1 MPLNKLD
8 NFIKN
13 TEGRILYVNPN
24 DLDATDSISNQG
36 NSLAQPFKTIQRALL
51 EAARFSYLR
60 GSGNDLVE
68 KTTILLFPGEHV
80 VDNRPGF
87 AIKDVGGVAKA
98 VDRNGAE
105 TNAID
110 TLSLLLTTNFDLTQ
124 SDNILYKFNSINGG
138 VIVPRGTSIVG
149 LDLRKTKIRP
159 KYVPNPTDPLV
170 DNSAIFRLTGAC
182 YLWQFSV
189 FDGDEFGLV
198 YTDPDDFGNANQA
211 SPTFSHHKLTVFE
224 YADGVNIPQGYAL
237 TDLDMY
243 YSKLSNAFN
252 LASGRNIDQ
261 KYPALPLGFAK
272 QRPEWEIVGAFAS
285 DPVPVASIISGDG
298 TTASALVTVTTT
310 EPHNLTAGTP
320 IKVRGV
326 GDSRFN
332 ISTKVQ
338 AIDANDPRVFTY
350 LLPKFEVTLS
360 VNPNVSGATV
370 TIETDTVG
378 GASPYVFNV
387 SLRSVWG
394 MNGMHADG
402 SKASGFRSMVVA
414 QFTAVSLQKD
424 DRAFVKYN
432 KQSRTYQGIG
442 PITKVTGSDLS
453 SGSSSTNSAQ
463 VYHLDPEAIYRNG
476 WESTHIKMSND
487 AFVQIVSV
495 FAIGFNKHFDSQSG
509 GDGSITNSNSNFGQF
524 SLAASGFKKEAF
536 AKDDTSLITSIIG
549 PKAISSQETDIS
561 WVSIDVGLTTSV
573 GISSHLYLFGFTA
586 EDDIPPNTVQG
597 NRIGAARGDKIYVTI
612 GSTEY
617 SADIYMV
624 DNIVSAGTTA
634 FGVSSGEKSYR
645 VLSGP
650 TANVLNLGTHELQTG
665 EKIRIYSDNG
675 DLPENINPET
685 VYYAIRETG
694 SAIKIASS
702 FTNASF
708 GTGIDIYGG
717 QLLRVVSRVSDKTPG
732 ELGSPVQWDSARS
745 NWFLHVGT
753 NSNIY
758 TQLLSNGVLGIGAR
772 TELTNI
778 KRRIDNRSL
787 DERLYK
793 VRVVIPKEYT
803 NAKEP
808 GDGFVIQDS
817 STVGARTNADF
828 SLSTLTTSDFDY
840 NRNPRFISTCSVSA
854 SEVTVISE
862 LPHNLKVSDI
872 IIVQNVTDSSAS
884 GTEYNGTFRVTAVD
898 GSNKFRYSTTDIF
911 GVVRNPGT
919 FTNNINTRNINLPT
933 FSRNDLR
940 SNLYVYRREI
950 ITQYIQGVQD
960 GIYHLYVLNASNA
973 ITDEFTT
980 SEYSQNVVDLYP
992 QLDRDNPNDNAPA
1005 ARTFAKRSPLGEVV
1019 TNDQKNSIT
1028 RETADKLVVDFGVG
1042 KRIVAATNAVGVST
1056 ITFDRE
1062 HGFNGITGFNAL
1074 TGGTGHA
1081 NGTYYGVKLFN
1092 SATQIDANWNG
1103 ALATVTVSGGAVTAV
1118 QITSPGS
1125 GYANGN
1131 TLFFDISRIGG
1142 TADAFITITSAQLT
1156 RSIDN
1161 VVQITGIGTVTD
1173 GYYRIA
1179 SVPSKTTISVAK
1191 TTGDPNVVPGQ
1202 YVYVTG
1208 PGIGVSTIVYDSVT
1222 GIATI
1227 TTTSSHGLLAG
1238 NRFRILNATND
1249 NRGDFDVVERVGVS
1263 TFTALTNSP
1272 ITGATSIL
1280 RHGLSANNAVSDAS
1294 NEAIGVR
1301 DSAFFDS
1308 ETLTFRGFTSDT
1320 QLKVAIGSGFATN
1333 TITTRF
1339 PLGCYIQIGS
1349 EIMRVISSVLG
1360 GSGNNEITVIRG
1372 ALGTV
1377 KRDHEINS
1385 LIRKIK
1391 PLSVEFRRP
1400 SIIRASGHTFEY
1412 LGYGPGNYS
1421 TGLPQVQIRTL
1432 SERESFLVQSQERSC
1447 GSIAYTGMNND
1458 GDFFIGNTKYSSS
1471 SGTQTSFDI
1480 PIATITGQD
1489 ATRNSGV
1496 FDEITVRD
1504 RLLVEGGASGTVLSQ
1519 FDGPVTINS
1528 EFRVNANSFFNNQ
1541 TKFNDTTQSTS
1552 KDTGSVIFE
1561 GGVGIEKD
1569 LHVGGTI
1576 FANIDGNVTNATE
1589 VSVSGA
1595 GDGNVEYYP
1604 TFVDGLGTKSLLIDD
1619 GIRYNARTNRLTTT
1633 NLVNTGIATF
1643 SNTANFSTEIRAFGL
1658 PGGSGGGQLRLLD
1671 SNYGVVH
1678 RTDSSAYYILLT
1690 NNGDRLGNFNALRP
1704 FAIDNATGNL
1714 SLAGARVNITHSNGN
1729 ISTQGDITAFAS
1741 DERLKTNREPIKGAL
1756 EKVMSLSGFTYNFND
1771 IGEKL
1776 GYDTSIKHVGV
1787 SAQEVQAVLPE
1798 AVAPA
1803 PADENYLT
1811 VKYEKIVPLLIEA
1824 IKELTEKVEALEQKI
1839 NN

>member
-87 AIKDVGGVAKA
+87 AIKDVAGVAKA

-110 TLSLLLTTNFDLTQ
+110 TLSLLLTTNFDITQ
-124 SDNILYKFNSINGG
+124 TDNILYKFNSINGG
-138 VIVPRGTSIVG
+138 VIIPRGTSIVG

-159 KYVPNPTDPLV
+159 KYVPNPTDDSV
-170 DNSAIFRLTGAC
+170 NYSAIFRLTGAC
-182 YLWQFSV
+182 YLWQFSI

-198 YTDPDDFGNANQA
+198 YTDPDDFSNANQA
-211 SPTFSHHKLTVFE
+211 SPSFSHHKLTVFE
-224 YADGVNIPQGYAL
+224 YADGVNIPQGYDI

-285 DPVPVASIISGDG
+285 DPIDIASIISGDG
-298 TTASALVTVTTT
+298 TTASSLVTVTTVD
-310 EPHNLTAGTP
+310 PHNLTAGTP
-320 IKVRGV
+320 IKIRGV

-338 AIDANDPRVFTY
+338 AIDTNNPRVFTY

-360 VNPNVSGATV
+360 VNPNVSGATA

-378 GASPYVFNV
+378 GASPYIFNI
-387 SLRSVWG
+387 SLRSVFG

-453 SGSSSTNSAQ
+453 SGASSTNSAQ
-463 VYHLDPEAIYRNG
+463 VFHLDPEAIYRDG

-487 AFVQIVSV
+487 SFIQIVSV

-524 SLAASGFKKEAF
+524 SLAASGFKKDAF
-536 AKDDTSLITSIIG
+536 AKDDTSFVTSIIG
-549 PKAISSQETDIS
+549 PKSISSQETDIS

-573 GISSHLYLFGFTA
+573 GITSHLYLFGFTA

-597 NRIGAARGDKIYVTI
+597 NRIGAAREDKLNVSI
-612 GSTEY
+612 GGTEY
-617 SADIYMV
+617 SADIFMI
-624 DNIVSAGTTA
+624 DNIVSAGATA
-634 FGVSSGEKSYR
+634 FGASSSEKSYR
-645 VLSGP
+645 VISGP
-650 TANVLNLGTHELQTG
+650 TANVLNIGNHELQTG
-665 EKIRIYSDNG
+665 EKIRIYSDSG
-675 DLPENINPET
+675 DLSENLNPEII
-685 VYYAIRETG
+685 YYAIRETG

-702 FTNASF
+702 FTNAAF
-708 GTGIDIYGG
+708 GSEIDIFGG
-717 QLLRVVSRVSDKTPG
+717 QLLRVVSRVSDKSPG
-732 ELGSPVQWDSARS
+732 EIASPIQFDSARS

-753 NSNIY
+753 NSQIYQQLASSGVVNI
-758 TQLLSNGVLGIGAR
+758 GER
-772 TELTNI
+772 TELSYI
-778 KRRIDNRSL
+778 KRRVDNRSL

-793 VRVVIPKEYT
+793 VRIVVPKEYV

-808 GDGFVIQDS
+808 GDGFVIQES
-817 STVGARTNADF
+817 STVSARTNADF
-828 SLSTLTTSDFDY
+828 SLTSITTADFNF
-840 NRNPRFISTCSVSA
+840 NRNPRFISTCSAAA
-854 SEVTVISE
+854 SQVTVISE
-862 LPHNLKVSDI
+862 LPHNLKVGDI
-872 IIVQNVTDSSAS
+872 VIIENVTDSSVS
-884 GTEYNGTFRVTAVD
+884 GNQYNGSFTVTTID
-898 GSNKFRYSTTDIF
+898 GSNQFKYSTTDIF
-911 GVVRNPGT
+911 GVTRNPGT
-919 FTNNINTRNINLPT
+919 FTNNINSRNIDLPI
-933 FSRNDLR
+933 FKRNDLQ
-940 SNLYVYRREI
+940 SNLYVYRREV
-950 ITQYIQGVQD
+950 ITEYIQGVQD
-960 GIYHLYVLNASNA
+960 GIYQLYVLNASNA
-973 ITDEFTT
+973 IADEFTNL
-980 SEYSQNVVDLYP
+980 EYSQNVVDLYP
-992 QLDRDNPNDNAPA
+992 QLDRDNPTSNAPA
-1005 ARTFAKRSPLGEVV
+1005 SRTFAKRSPLGEVV
-1019 TNDQKNSIT
+1019 TNDQKNSLT
-1028 RETADKLVVDFGVG
+1028 RETADKLIVDFGIG
-1042 KRIVAATNAVGVST
+1042 KRIVSATNAVGVST

-1062 HGFNGITGFNAL
+1062 HGLSGVVGFNAL
-1074 TGGTGHA
+1074 TGGTGHS
-1081 NGTYYGVKLFN
+1081 NGTFFNVKLFN

-1118 QITSPGS
+1118 QITSSGS

-1131 TLFFDISRIGG
+1131 QLFFDITRIGG
-1142 TADAFITITSAQLT
+1142 TADASITVTTNQL
-1156 RSIDN
+1156 SPAVGN
-1161 VVQITGIGTVTD
+1161 VIQVTGVGTVTD

-1191 TTGDPNVVPGQ
+1191 TTGDPNVVPQQ

-1208 PGIGVSTIVYDSVT
+1208 PGIAVSTAVYDSVS
-1222 GIATI
+1222 GITTF
-1227 TTTSSHGLLAG
+1227 TTTSSHGLLSG
-1238 NRFRILNATND
+1238 NKFRVLNSTN
-1249 NRGDFDVVERVGVS
+1249 NNIGDFDVVERVGVS
-1263 TFTALTNSP
+1263 TFTAITTNQLTSP
-1272 ITGATSIL
+1272 SQIL
-1280 RHGLSANNAVSDAS
+1280 RHGLSSNNAVSDSS

-1301 DSAFFDS
+1301 DTSFFDN
-1308 ETLTFRGFTSDT
+1308 ETLTLLGFTNDT
-1320 QLKVAIGSGFATN
+1320 QIKVSTGLAST

-1349 EIMRVISSVLG
+1349 EIMRVTSSVLG
-1360 GSGNNEITVIRG
+1360 GAGNNEIGVIRG
-1372 ALGTV
+1372 SLGTV
-1377 KRDHEINS
+1377 KRDHEVGS

-1391 PLSVEFRRP
+1391 PLAVEFRRP

-1421 TGLPQVQIRTL
+1421 TGLPQVQIKTL
-1432 SERESFLVQSQERSC
+1432 SEREAILVQSQEKSC

-1480 PIATITGQD
+1480 PIPTITGQD

-1496 FDEITVRD
+1496 FDEITIRD

-1541 TKFNDTTQSTS
+1541 TKFNDTTQSTN

-1569 LHVGGTI
+1569 LHVGGTV
-1576 FANIDGNVTNATE
+1576 FANIDGNVTNASEISITG
-1589 VSVSGA
+1589 S
-1595 GDGNVEYYP
+1595 GDGNVEYFP
-1604 TFVDGLGTKSLLIDD
+1604 TFVTSTGTQPILIDS
-1619 GIRYNARTNRLTTT
+1619 GIRYNALTNRLTTT

-1643 SNTANFSTEIRAFGL
+1643 SSTANFNAELRAFSI
-1658 PGGSGGGQLRLLD
+1658 PTGGGQVRLVD
-1671 SNYGVVH
+1671 SSFGVIH
-1678 RTDSSAYYILLT
+1678 RTDNSAYYILLT
-1690 NNGDRLGNFNALRP
+1690 NSGDRLGSFNSLRP

-1729 ISTQGDITAFAS
+1729 ISTQGDIVAFVS

-1756 EKVMSLSGFTYNFND
+1756 EKVMNLSGFTYNFND

-1824 IKELTEKVEALEQKI
+1824 IKELTQKVESLEQKI

>member
-159 KYVPNPTDPLV
+159 KYVPNPTDPTV
-170 DNSAIFRLTGAC
+170 DKSAIFRLTGAC
-182 YLWQFSV
+182 YLWQFSI

-198 YTDPDDFGNANQA
+198 YTDPDDFSNANQA
-211 SPTFSHHKLTVFE
+211 SPSFSHHKLTVFE
-224 YADGVNIPQGYAL
+224 YADGVNIPQGYGI

-285 DPVPVASIISGDG
+285 DPVPIASIISGDG
-298 TTASALVTVTTT
+298 TTASSLVTVTTT
-310 EPHNLTAGTP
+310 DPHNLTAGTP
-320 IKVRGV
+320 IKIRGV

-332 ISTKVQ
+332 IATKVQ
-338 AIDANDPRVFTY
+338 SIDTNNPRVFTY

-360 VNPNVSGATV
+360 VNPNTSGATV

-378 GASPYVFNV
+378 GASPYIFNI

-402 SKASGFRSMVVA
+402 AKASGFRSMVVA

-453 SGSSSTNSAQ
+453 SGASSTNTAQ
-463 VYHLDPEAIYRNG
+463 VYHLDPEAIYRSG

-487 AFVQIVSV
+487 AFIQIVSV
-495 FAIGFNKHFDSQSG
+495 FAIGFNKHFDAESG

-524 SLAASGFKKEAF
+524 SLSASGFKKEAF
-536 AKDDTSLITSIIG
+536 GKDDTSFITSIVGPRAIG
-549 PKAISSQETDIS
+549 SQETEIS
-561 WVSIDVGLTTSV
+561 WVSVDVGLTTSV
-573 GISSHLYLFGFTA
+573 GISSHLYLFGFSA
-586 EDDIPPNTVQG
+586 EDDVPPNTVQG
-597 NRIGAARGDKIYVTI
+597 NRIGAARGDKLFVSV

-624 DNIVSAGTTA
+624 DNIVGGGVTA
-634 FGVSSGEKSYR
+634 FGISSGEKSYR

-650 TANVLNLGTHELQTG
+650 TANVLNIGDHQLQTG

-675 DLPENINPET
+675 DLPENLSPET

-702 FTNASF
+702 FTNAAF
-708 GTGIDIYGG
+708 GTAIDIFGG
-717 QLLRVVSRVSDKTPG
+717 QLLRVVSRVSDKSPG
-732 ELGSPVQWDSARS
+732 EIGSPVQWDSARS
-745 NWFLHVGT
+745 NWFLHTGT
-753 NSNIY
+753 NSQIY
-758 TQLLSNGVLGIGAR
+758 QQLSSLGVVGIGQR
-772 TELTNI
+772 TELSYI

-793 VRVVIPKEYT
+793 VRVVVPKQYV

-808 GDGFVIQDS
+808 GDGFVVQDS
-817 STVGARTNADF
+817 STVGARSNADF
-828 SLSTLTTSDFDY
+828 SLSSLTISDFDY

-862 LPHNLKVSDI
+862 LPHNLKVGDI
-872 IIVQNVTDSSAS
+872 VIVENVTDSSVS
-884 GTEYNGTFRVTAVD
+884 GNQYNGSFVVTAIV
-898 GSNKFRYSTTDIF
+898 GSNQFKYPTTDIL
-911 GVVRNPGT
+911 GVTRNPGT

-933 FSRNDLR
+933 FKRNDLQ
-940 SNLYVYRREI
+940 SNLYVYRRET
-950 ITQYIQGVQD
+950 ITPYIQGVQD
-960 GIYHLYVLNASNA
+960 GIYQLYILNASNS
-973 ITDEFTT
+973 ITDEFTNL
-980 SEYSQNVVDLYP
+980 EYGQNVVDLYP
-992 QLDRDNPNDNAPA
+992 QLDRDNPNDNPSA
-1005 ARTFAKRSPLGEVV
+1005 AKTFAKRSPLGEVS

-1028 RETADKLVVDFGVG
+1028 RETVDRLVVDFGVG
-1042 KRIVAATNAVGVST
+1042 KRIVSATNAVGVST

-1062 HGFNGITGFNAL
+1062 HGLSGVVGFNAL
-1074 TGGTGHA
+1074 TGGTGHS
-1081 NGTYYGVKLFN
+1081 NGTFFNVKLFN

-1103 ALATVTVSGGAVTAV
+1103 ALATVTVSGGSVTAV
-1118 QITSPGS
+1118 KITSPGS

-1131 TLFFDISRIGG
+1131 QLFFDITRIGG
-1142 TADAFITITSAQLT
+1142 TTDAFITVTTNQL
-1156 RSIDN
+1156 SPAVGN
-1161 VVQITGIGTVTD
+1161 VVQITGVGTVTD

-1202 YVYVTG
+1202 YVHVTA
-1208 PGIGVSTIVYDSVT
+1208 PGIAVSTTVYDSVT
-1222 GIATI
+1222 GITTF
-1227 TTTSSHGLLAG
+1227 TTTSSHGLLSG
-1238 NRFRILNATND
+1238 NRFRVLDTSNNNI
-1249 NRGDFDVVERVGVS
+1249 GDYDVVERVGVS
-1263 TFTALTNSP
+1263 TFTAQTNRQLTSP
-1272 ITGATSIL
+1272 SQIL
-1280 RHGLSANNAVSDAS
+1280 RHGFSANNAISDVS

-1301 DSAFFDS
+1301 DTSFFDN
-1308 ETLTFRGFTSDT
+1308 ETLILLGFTSDT
-1320 QLKVAIGSGFATN
+1320 QIRVSTGFAST

-1339 PLGCYIQIGS
+1339 PLGSYIQIGS
-1349 EIMRVISSVLG
+1349 EIMRVTSSVLG
-1360 GSGNNEITVIRG
+1360 GSGNNEISVIRG
-1372 ALGTV
+1372 DLGTV
-1377 KRDHEINS
+1377 KRDHEIGS
-1385 LIRKIK
+1385 QIRKIK
-1391 PLSVEFRRP
+1391 PLAVEFRRP

-1421 TGLPQVQIRTL
+1421 TGLPQVQIKTL
-1432 SERESFLVQSQERSC
+1432 SEREAFLVQSQEKSC

-1480 PIATITGQD
+1480 PIPTITGQD
-1489 ATRNSGV
+1489 ATRNSAV
-1496 FDEITVRD
+1496 FDEVTIRD

-1528 EFRVNANSFFNNQ
+1528 EFRVNSNSFFS
-1541 TKFNDTTQSTS
+1541 TPVKFNDATQSTS

-1561 GGVGIEKD
+1561 GGVGIEKNVY
-1569 LHVGGTI
+1569 VGGTI
-1576 FANIDGNVTNATE
+1576 FGNIDGSVTNALEATITGANDANID
-1589 VSVSGA
+1589 
-1595 GDGNVEYYP
+1595 YYP
-1604 TFVDGLGTKSLLIDD
+1604 TLVSDSGIQSLKIDS
-1619 GIRYNARTNRLTTT
+1619 GIRYNALTNRLTTT

-1643 SNTANFSTEIRAFGL
+1643 SNTTTINNGELRSNTAPSN
-1658 PGGSGGGQLRLLD
+1658 GGQLRL
-1671 SNYGVVH
+1671 SNTNYGIIH
-1678 RTDSSAYYILLT
+1678 RNDDADYYILLT
-1690 NNGDRLGNFNALRP
+1690 NFGDRLGSFNSLRP
-1704 FAIDNATGNL
+1704 FRITNSTGDIRFAD
-1714 SLAGARVNITHSNGN
+1714 SRVTITHSNGN

-1787 SAQEVQAVLPE
+1787 SAQEIQAVLPE

-1824 IKELTEKVEALEQKI
+1824 IKELTEKVERLEQKI